1 MLDNAH
7 PPEGG
12 VTALVLSHNR
22 RFLLTGGQVKSII
35 QVADDDF
42 FLMQRLITL
51 KVLVCVWCIRW
62 ARFDSGS
69 FGLENSSLT

>member
-22 RFLLTGGQVKSII
+22 RFLLTGGQVVSSIL
-35 QVADDDF
+35 VADIYYYIHIKST
-42 FLMQRLITL
+42 FLIFR
-51 KVLVCVWCIRW
+51 
-62 ARFDSGS
+62 
-69 FGLENSSLT
+69 